1 MQRVKTMYFPEKDDD
16 CKLSQGVESQS
27 NRPATQTQIPINTS
41 FKDQIASFLHAI
53 VEWSN

>member
-1 MQRVKTMYFPEKDDD
+1 MYFPEKDDD